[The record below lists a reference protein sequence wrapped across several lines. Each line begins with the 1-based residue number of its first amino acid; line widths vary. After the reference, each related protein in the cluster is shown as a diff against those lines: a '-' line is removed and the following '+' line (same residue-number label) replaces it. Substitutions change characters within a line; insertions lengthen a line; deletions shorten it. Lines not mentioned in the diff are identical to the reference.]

1 MWNRSAWHAARVAI
15 LGGMFALTV
24 GGGAVSAADTETFRI
39 GVVGPLSGATA
50 RFGTFAYRGA
60 ALAAEEIN
68 AAGGVLGKKI
78 ELFQGDSKC
87 VPAEGA
93 SAAQRMINTDK
104 VSVIVGD
111 ICSSVT
117 LAMQPIAEAAQVI
130 LLNAGSSNPD
140 ITYKAG
146 VGGFKWTFRNYPT
159 DEIRALVVLQQ
170 AKKDRGYTKYAALS
184 VDSDYGRG
192 AIAFS
197 KKYLGRVQGEL
208 VSEDYFKDSETDFRP
223 VLSKIKSTGAQA
235 ILMYGL
241 PDTTITI
248 VRQMREM
255 GLLNIKLVGSAEFT
269 SPKIIRAAP
278 QVMDGTI
285 EAQAWLPD
293 WTGEESKKFV
303 ANYKKKYD
311 ELPQTHAYTHWE
323 TIHLLA
329 AAAKAANSTDQKAIR
344 DALTSIKYEGAM
356 GTVRFD
362 DHNQAEVP
370 LILLEIKDST
380 PVIKGAVTGTIDYP
394 K

>member
-1 MWNRSAWHAARVAI
+1 MWNSNACATARVVI
-15 LGGMFALTV
+15 LAGVVALTSWSSP
-24 GGGAVSAADTETFRI
+24 GLAADNETFRI
-39 GVVGPLSGATA
+39 GVIGPLTGATA
-50 RFGTFAYRGA
+50 RFGTFAWRGA
-60 ALAAEEIN
+60 GLAAEEIN

-78 ELFQGDSKC
+78 ELIQGDSRC

-93 SAAQRMINTDK
+93 SAARRMIDNDK
-104 VSVIVGD
+104 VGVIVGD

-117 LAMQPIAEAAQVI
+117 LAMQPIAETAQVV
-130 LLNAGSSNPD
+130 LMNAASSNPD

-159 DEIRALVVLQQ
+159 DEIRAQVVLKQ
-170 AKKDRGYTKYAALS
+170 AKKDKNYRKYAALS

-192 AIAFS
+192 AITFS
-197 KKYLGRVQGEL
+197 KKYLASVEAEL

-223 VLSKIKSTGAQA
+223 VLSKIKSSGAQA

-255 GLLNIKLVGSAEFT
+255 GLQNIKLVGAAEFT

-293 WTGEESKKFV
+293 WTSPESEKFV

-323 TIHLLA
+323 TIHMLA
-329 AAAKAANSTDQKAIR
+329 AAAKAANSTDPKAIR
-344 DALTSIKYEGAM
+344 DALTSIKYESAM
-356 GTVRFD
+356 GVIRFD
-362 DHNQAEVP
+362 DHNQAEAP
-370 LILLEIKDST
+370 LILLEIKDGT
-380 PVIKGAVTGTIDYP
+380 PVIKGIVTGKIQYT